1 MADMR
6 LMSVAILIGT
16 VLMSGCFDLSWD
28 GNNTNHTYQT
38 NQTAIEYVNC
48 TARQPSLITSVEYS
62 PDHETPSYLRQISEY
77 SGEQVSLNGTVKT
90 RVLAQGTRSE
100 WWYDYFEADDGI
112 VYILNGRHWSGY
124 PNFEYGNFYTTT
136 TDRISIT
143 GQKVTIYPMGKD
155 ETSYGEYGPQ
165 DGILIT
171 SVDGYEPMC
180 CHQKLESGG
189 YSPLICLW
197 N

>member
-1 MADMR
+1 MFI
-6 LMSVAILIGT
+6 AILVGT
-16 VLMSGCFDLSWD
+16 VLLSGCFEQPNNE
-28 GNNTNHTYQT
+28 NNTNYT
-38 NQTAIEYVNC
+38 NQINQTTIEYVNC
-48 TARQPSLITSVEYS
+48 TARQPSLITAVNYS

-77 SGEQVSLNGTVKT
+77 SGGQISLNGTAKT

-100 WWYDYFEADDGI
+100 WWYDYFEADDGA

-136 TDRISIT
+136 RDRISIT

-171 SVDGYEPMC
+171 SIDGYEPMC
-180 CHQKLESGG
+180 CYQKMESGG
-189 YSPLICLW
+189 YGPLICLW
-197 N
+197 K